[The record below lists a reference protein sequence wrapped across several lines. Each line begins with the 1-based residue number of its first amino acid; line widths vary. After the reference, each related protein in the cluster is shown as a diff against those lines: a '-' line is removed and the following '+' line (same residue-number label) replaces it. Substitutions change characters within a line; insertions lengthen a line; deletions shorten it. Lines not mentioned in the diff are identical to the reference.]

1 MILLAKLLSNKPPTE
16 SNGKFTT
23 FWSGQSKVLKW
34 MQGRTP
40 PSVLLVMSVSQ
51 LITGGSAYEYAV
63 SKVVYLILEPV
74 NQIK

>member
-1 MILLAKLLSNKPPTE
+1 
-16 SNGKFTT
+16 
-23 FWSGQSKVLKW
+23 